1 MKNKGVEV
9 FILTLTIVTI
19 GSVLLLMFIV
29 QINAM
34 VQKNLGEGV
43 IISTDV
49 ASNIINIED
58 STTIE
63 KNDERIV
70 LFKTLTMTESKPIN
84 STDYIATKIDF
95 LYQGQKVSISDAL
108 LTKAES
114 LYNATLIMDYV
125 FNYVDDRILKLYEID
140 KTNFSYVIQRGYQ
153 LGDIIYYSVLLM
165 EDQIIKCSIGIYLE
179 DEPVLKSFSRDGYVN
194 LYNQS
199 NIPEEFGIENWC
211 KSREEREK
219 VYKEY
224 FQNSKEII
232 EEILLMPKVLENVY
246 NVDCVSYF
254 SVSSNWS
261 FVTLGYIL
269 EDGTYI
275 KMIYNR
281 VNQMWDG
288 FVIEGYHLDYVKS

>member
-1 MKNKGVEV
+1 MKNKGVGV
-9 FILTLTIVTI
+9 FILTLTVVTI
-19 GSVLLLMFIV
+19 GSVLLLLFII
-29 QINAM
+29 QTNAM

-49 ASNIINIED
+49 ASNIIEIEE

-63 KNDERIV
+63 KHDEKIV
-70 LFKTLTMTESKPIN
+70 LFKTLNMTESKPIN
-84 STDYIATKIDF
+84 PTDYIATKVDF
-95 LYQGQKVSISDAL
+95 LYQGHKVSIADAL
-108 LTKAES
+108 LTKTES

-125 FNYVDDRILKLYEID
+125 FNYVDDRILKPYEID
-140 KTNFSYVIQRGYQ
+140 KTNFSYEIQREYQ
-153 LGDIIYYSVLLM
+153 FGDIMYYSVLLM
-165 EDQIIKCSIGIYLE
+165 EKQIIKCSIGIYLE
-179 DEPVLKSFSRDGYVN
+179 DDPVLKSFTRDGFVN
-194 LYNQS
+194 LYNQG
-199 NIPEEFGIENWC
+199 NTPEKFLSENWC
-211 KSREEREK
+211 KTREEREK
-219 VYKEY
+219 VYEEY

-232 EEILLMPKVLENVY
+232 EEILLMPKVLENVN

-254 SVSSNWS
+254 SVSDNWS

-288 FVIEGYHLDYVKS
+288 FVIEGYHLDYVK